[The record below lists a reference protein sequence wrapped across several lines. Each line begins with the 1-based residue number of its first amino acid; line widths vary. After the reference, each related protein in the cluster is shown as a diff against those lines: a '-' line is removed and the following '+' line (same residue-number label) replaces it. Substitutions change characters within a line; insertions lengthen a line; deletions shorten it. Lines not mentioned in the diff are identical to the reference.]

1 MLFLAF
7 LSFESPPKART
18 CLRCLI
24 VDSADSIVGLLK
36 LLLTRDTH
44 RNPTFQVCQVDN
56 YDKTKAFSSMI
67 IDEHRQYSQIKTASV
82 SACCL
87 AIARY
92 DMVMAVFHSAN
103 ISASTASK
111 LSVLRCGLKNMK

>member
-18 CLRCLI
+18 CLRCLV
-24 VDSADSIVGLLK
+24 VDGADSIVVLK

-56 YDKTKAFSSMI
+56 YDKTKAYCSMI
-67 IDEHRQYSQIKTASV
+67 IDEHRQNSKIKTASV

-87 AIARY
+87 AIVRY
-92 DMVMAVFHSAN
+92 DMVMAVFYSAN

-111 LSVLRCGLKNMK
+111 LSMLRCGLKI

>member
-1 MLFLAF
+1 MLLLAF

-87 AIARY
+87 AIVRY
-92 DMVMAVFHSAN
+92 DMIMAVFYSAN
-103 ISASTASK
+103 ISASTTSK
-111 LSVLRCGLKNMK
+111 LAMLRCGLKNMK